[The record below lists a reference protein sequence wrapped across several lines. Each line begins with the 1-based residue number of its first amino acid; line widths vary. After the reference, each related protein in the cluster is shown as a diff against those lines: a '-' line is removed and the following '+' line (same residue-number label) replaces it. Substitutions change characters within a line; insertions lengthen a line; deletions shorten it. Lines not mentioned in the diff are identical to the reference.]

1 MSQHIDSWKNNSSV
15 FEQQLY
21 LNLKQLN
28 EEYPPH
34 WSSFKTTL
42 DLLKPS
48 RVVDIGSGA
57 GIYSFLTRN
66 HNIDYIGY
74 DYSEYAVGL
83 AQEKWRDNFI
93 CKNYKDINSD
103 DILPKD
109 LVVANGLCDIL
120 PNGDECVDHLLNL
133 NADYILLQRIRF
145 TDRKSYFTEYEAY
158 GIMTY
163 EFFHNEQE
171 FDKKILKSGYK
182 STKTLLYNESKI
194 YDVELTK

>member
-1 MSQHIDSWKNNSSV
+1 MSKHIDSWKNNGSV

-34 WSSFKTTL
+34 WLNFNTTL
-42 DLLKPS
+42 NLLKPS
-48 RVVDIGSGA
+48 RVVDVGSGA

-74 DYSEYAVGL
+74 DYSDYAVKL
-83 AQEKWRDNFI
+83 AQEKWKDNFV
-93 CKNYKDINSD
+93 CKNYKDLNSSH
-103 DILPKD
+103 ILPND

-120 PNGDECVDHLLNL
+120 PDGNECVNHLLDL
-133 NADYILLQRIRF
+133 NADYLLLQRIRF

-163 EFFHNEQE
+163 EFFHNEEE

-182 STKTLLYNESKI
+182 STKTLLYSESKI
-194 YDVELTK
+194 YDVEIRK